1 MEVSFA
7 NEQKEFI
14 CIAFLHLYR
23 SALSDFCA
31 RLGEMVY
38 FYSGSF
44 FHSLCTLSHAK
55 ERL

>member
-44 FHSLCTLSHAK
+44 VHPVCALLHDK
-55 ERL
+55 KRL

>member
-1 MEVSFA
+1 MNKKNLFVSLSY
-7 NEQKEFI
+7 I
-14 CIAFLHLYR
+14 YIALPFLI
-23 SALSDFCA
+23 CA
-31 RLGEMVY
+31 RLGKMVY